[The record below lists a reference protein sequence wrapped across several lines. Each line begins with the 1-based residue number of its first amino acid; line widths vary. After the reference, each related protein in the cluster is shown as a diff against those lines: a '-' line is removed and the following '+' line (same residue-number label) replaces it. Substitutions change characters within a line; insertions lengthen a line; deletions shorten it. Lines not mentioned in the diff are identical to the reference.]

1 MRQEVEYIPPE
12 TSPKLMPTP
21 FLLSGRL
28 ILQLHPK
35 HMWWNV
41 LWLIGKENSRN
52 PALSPSAKGG
62 GKKLSVGAGC
72 NGGKGC
78 ISQRLTDSYKGAK
91 RASPF
96 LGWLAPCSTSSQLSV
111 NEEGWW
117 DESKWRSK
125 GRKEVMAQS
134 VLWYP
139 IQQKDPR
146 FYHYLRGLSEPR
158 RLE

>member
-72 NGGKGC
+72 NGGNGC
-78 ISQRLTDSYKGAK
+78 ISQRLTDSCKSAK

-96 LGWLAPCSTSSQLSV
+96 LGWLAHCCTSTSCLWMRKGGEMRASGGARAEKRLWLNVCFDTQSNRKMPDFITIPEDSV
-111 NEEGWW
+111 NQEG
-117 DESKWRSK
+117 
-125 GRKEVMAQS
+125 
-134 VLWYP
+134 
-139 IQQKDPR
+139 
-146 FYHYLRGLSEPR
+146 
-158 RLE
+158 